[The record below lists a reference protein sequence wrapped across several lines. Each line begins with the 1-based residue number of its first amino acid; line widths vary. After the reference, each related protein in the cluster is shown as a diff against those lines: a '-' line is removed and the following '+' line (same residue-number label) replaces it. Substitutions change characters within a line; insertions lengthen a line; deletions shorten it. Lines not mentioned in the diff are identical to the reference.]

1 MNEKQPNF
9 GERGRERSEIIEK
22 RIALAK
28 ELSEQKEKFPFVGII
43 EEAYIKIKAGEDE
56 FPGFVTPIAQIL
68 ERCQNEGIKVVVVS
82 GPNAESGN
90 VYIIPSES
98 DDIENNSI
106 FPRHL
111 KVDDTTDERLKKLVE
126 LDSIS
131 IRR

>member
-28 ELSEQKEKFPFVGII
+28 ELSEQKEKFPFVGIT
-43 EEAYIKIKAGEDE
+43 EEAYIKIKVGEDE
-56 FPGFVTPIAQIL
+56 FPGFATPIAQIL

-90 VYIIPSES
+90 VYIVPSES
-98 DDIENNSI
+98 DDIENDSI

-131 IRR
+131 TRK